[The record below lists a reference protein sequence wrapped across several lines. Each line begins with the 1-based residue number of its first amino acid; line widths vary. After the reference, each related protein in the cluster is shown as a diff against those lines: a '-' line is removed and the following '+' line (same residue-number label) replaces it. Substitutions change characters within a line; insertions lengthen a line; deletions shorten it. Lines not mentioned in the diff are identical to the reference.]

1 MCETSVLVTT
11 SSCCLVIELRGRVSL
26 NSSSSA
32 ELFYL
37 GMFLL
42 FHKVQAEVSTSSC
55 PMLMVLQG
63 SSLTKQPL
71 AGLNL
76 AM

>member
-1 MCETSVLVTT
+1 MLVTT

-42 FHKVQAEVSTSSC
+42 FPKVQAEVSTSSLC
-55 PMLMVLQG
+55 PMLIVLQG

-71 AGLNL
+71 AGLDL